1 MISLMLSILFPLLAS
16 APCGAWPSPVRSP
29 PRGCG
34 PASDSLRHIHCL
46 DLGPSRG
53 NQRLGRALTGQR
65 QAPPIGPEQL
75 LGEPKS
81 AELTGGQHDGLTVPA
96 ELNFLTLELDDVH
109 CAHVDTGLGRGEAP
123 APADDGRPRVLLAF
137 VVIVIDV
144 PGARP
149 VRPGELQSRVLDAPE
164 CLRSVILGQD

>member
-1 MISLMLSILFPLLAS
+1 
-16 APCGAWPSPVRSP
+16 
-29 PRGCG
+29 
-34 PASDSLRHIHCL
+34 
-46 DLGPSRG
+46 
-53 NQRLGRALTGQR
+53 
-65 QAPPIGPEQL
+65 
-75 LGEPKS
+75 
-81 AELTGGQHDGLTVPA
+81 VPA

-164 CLRSVILGQD
+164 CLRSVILGQDGQALRALGLAVMDPHSRVAAGAEGL

>member
-1 MISLMLSILFPLLAS
+1 
-16 APCGAWPSPVRSP
+16 
-29 PRGCG
+29 
-34 PASDSLRHIHCL
+34 
-46 DLGPSRG
+46 
-53 NQRLGRALTGQR
+53 
-65 QAPPIGPEQL
+65 GPEQL

-96 ELNFLTLELDDVH
+96 ERNFLTLELDDVQ
-109 CAHVDTGLGRGEAP
+109 CAHVDTGLGRGAAP
-123 APADDGRPRVLLAF
+123 ASADDGRPRVLLAF

-164 CLRSVILGQD
+164 CLRSVIVGQDGQALRALGLAVMDRHSRVAAGAEGLGCCAAHVCLSIESPGRCLGAGCLAVVTRRYQSTDSGA